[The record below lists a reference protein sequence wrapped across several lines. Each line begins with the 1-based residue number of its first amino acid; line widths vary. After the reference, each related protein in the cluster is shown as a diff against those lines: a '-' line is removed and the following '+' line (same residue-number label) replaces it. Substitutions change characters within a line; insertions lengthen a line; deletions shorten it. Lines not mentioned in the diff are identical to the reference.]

1 MSEQE
6 ETIHTPTTDTH
17 EQGHDDHE
25 GGHGL
30 AGFEPEDLNVWMV
43 MGVVFATSLVVVA
56 LIIVG
61 FAITGSYAKITED
74 EMLSNANYPE
84 IRDIRAAATAEMN
97 EAGVVDANAGIYRI
111 PVDQAMDLMVEM
123 QYKNPEG
130 NFTDELVLTS
140 Q

>member
-6 ETIHTPTTDTH
+6 ETIHTPTADTH
-17 EQGHDDHE
+17 EHAHDDHE

-30 AGFEPEDLNVWMV
+30 AGFEPENLNVFMI
-43 MGVVFATSLVVVA
+43 MGVVFATSIVVVV

-61 FAITGSYAKITED
+61 FGITGSYAQQTQEAMSM
-74 EMLSNANYPE
+74 EANYPE
-84 IRDIRAAATAEMN
+84 IRDIRAAATAELN
-97 EAGVVDANAGIYRI
+97 KSGVVDAEAGVYRI
-111 PVDQAMDLMVEM
+111 PVGQAIDLMVEM

-130 NFTDELVLTS
+130 NFTDEMALTA